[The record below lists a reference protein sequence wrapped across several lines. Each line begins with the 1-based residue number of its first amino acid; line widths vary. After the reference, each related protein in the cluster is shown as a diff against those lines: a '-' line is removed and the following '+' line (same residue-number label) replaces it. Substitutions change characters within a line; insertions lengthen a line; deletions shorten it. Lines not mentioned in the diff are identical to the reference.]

1 MGPKLGIPCNQPGP
15 TLGIG
20 HHGASNPTLRLNQ
33 EQQEKCGC
41 WGELPRKGCDEAK
54 HEREVSNARTLP
66 CSLRLEKVS
75 ATVSLPAAAP
85 PLAMGADVST
95 TPPDRG
101 PPPSAAFVGSGVAG
115 EEEVS
120 AAAGGEPSGE
130 HGDGGEQP

>member
-20 HHGASNPTLRLNQ
+20 HHGASNPTLPLNQ
-33 EQQEKCGC
+33 EHQEKCGC
-41 WGELPRKGCDEAK
+41 SRELAPKGNNEAK
-54 HEREVSNARTLP
+54 HGREVSNARTLP

-85 PLAMGADVST
+85 RLAMGADVST
-95 TPPDRG
+95 SPPDRG
-101 PPPSAAFVGSGVAG
+101 PPPSAASVGSGVAG

-130 HGDGGEQP
+130 HGDEGEQP